1 MAVDRAQTGPEDVR
15 SPAATDLADKV
26 RAVPRPTDDLF
37 DWYIVADKRGNCIM
51 GVLTPRVALISQP
64 FRSGQEGWIDRRS
77 ADCSANPTHGPT
89 YGVKERRARVFHQMP
104 TISHLD
110 GVRDRPG
117 RSLTVSAAAITRDDL
132 DPRMLG
138 KPSLH
143 GGRFPVRQQRH
154 DPPSLQITYDCP

>member
-26 RAVPRPTDDLF
+26 TAVPRPTDDLF

-51 GVLTPRVALISQP
+51 GVLTPQVALISQP

-89 YGVKERRARVFHQMP
+89 YGVKERRARVSIRCQRSATWKGSPWSQPHR
-104 TISHLD
+104 IRR
-110 GVRDRPG
+110 RDHAR
-117 RSLTVSAAAITRDDL
+117 RS
-132 DPRMLG
+132 
-138 KPSLH
+138 
-143 GGRFPVRQQRH
+143 
-154 DPPSLQITYDCP
+154 